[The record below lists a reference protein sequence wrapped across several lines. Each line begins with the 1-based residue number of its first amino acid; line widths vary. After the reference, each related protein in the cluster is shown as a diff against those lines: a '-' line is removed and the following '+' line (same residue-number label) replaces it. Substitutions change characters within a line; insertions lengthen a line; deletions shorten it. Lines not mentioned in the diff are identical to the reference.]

1 MGSRVCRG
9 ILLRQILLSRSFYRR
24 GGEFNREEGSTTEEL
39 EWCKFL
45 REEGSTEVDL
55 DGGVLVV
62 STTSI
67 CFPHLSCPLLQ
78 THLYISTIV
87 FHPPILLHETVD
99 VTKYIFS
106 TTGALS
112 AGQRSLPGQTQQ
124 DLEHFCHIV
133 TLGLL

>member
-1 MGSRVCRG
+1 MN
-9 ILLRQILLSRSFYRR
+9 I
-24 GGEFNREEGSTTEEL
+24 NTEEGSTEEL

-62 STTSI
+62 NTTSI

-78 THLYISTIV
+78 SHLYISTIV
-87 FHPPILLHETVD
+87 FHPRILLHETVD

-106 TTGALS
+106 TTGAFS
-112 AGQRSLPGQTQQ
+112 AGRRWLPGQAQQ
-124 DLEHFCHIV
+124 TCNAFAI
-133 TLGLL
+133 